1 MALSTDYTWT
11 WSVSGL
17 KKRDQVNAEGATL
30 EGAIVQT
37 YWKVV
42 GADSDGNEGEFS
54 GATPFTAVNVPAGSF
69 AAFDDLTED
78 TVLGWIQNVVNSD
91 QGYADHIS
99 ERVAI
104 QIDEVAIEDATMPWA
119 PDDVTPTPGGDGA
132 YDPENP
138 ESPDSEPGE
147 DPAAP
152 E

>member
-11 WSVSGL
+11 WSVTGL

-30 EGAIVQT
+30 EGAVVQT

-69 AAFDDLTED
+69 TAFETLTEE
-78 TVLGWIQNVVNSD
+78 TVLGWIQNIVNSD

-99 ERVAI
+99 ERVTI
-104 QIDEVAIEDATMPWA
+104 QIDEVAIEDGVMPWA
-119 PDDVTPTPGGDGA
+119 PEVTPDPVPVPGDDPTDGL
-132 YDPENP
+132 DE
-138 ESPDSEPGE
+138 DGSE
-147 DPAAP
+147 
-152 E
+152 